1 MDAVLW
7 IIAIVV
13 GLIVVVAVLAVAVRG
28 MRPKLPDPPG
38 VLHRPAHR
46 PLPPPPPRLQG

>member
-13 GLIVVVAVLAVAVRG
+13 GNLPLALAIVIPQFALKIWSAWRIGQLATERNLVA
-28 MRPKLPDPPG
+28 
-38 VLHRPAHR
+38 
-46 PLPPPPPRLQG
+46 